1 MGKTPRRART
11 PLATAVAAV
20 AAAAARPLLKRR
32 VYCLRPGGA
41 ATAFAEKGT
50 SVVGG
55 EVWGGL
61 KRPEGSGVEK
71 GE

>member
-11 PLATAVAAV
+11 PLATAVAV
-20 AAAAARPLLKRR
+20 AAAARPLLKRR
-32 VYCLRPGGA
+32 VYRLRPGGA

-50 SVVGG
+50 SAVGG